1 MLPKSLLCFLCSKHF
16 FFFFLLVFSASY
28 SMHTQPS
35 IWQNTG
41 VQLSQN
47 LKSQGPRGSEPKILW
62 DHIYEL
68 TSMQLLFFGTLA
80 LQVLAALY
88 SVVPASDIAPN
99 SRLLFLYVCHLCLM
113 QGVNKCFKMKR
124 QQQIQGL
131 PSCISL
137 LSKILTHQV
146 LTVLVALR

>member
-1 MLPKSLLCFLCSKHF
+1 MLPKSLLWFLCSKHF
-16 FFFFLLVFSASY
+16 FCLFVFSASY

-41 VQLSQN
+41 FQLSQN
-47 LKSQGPRGSEPKILW
+47 LKSQDPRGSEPKILW

-68 TSMQLLFFGTLA
+68 TSMRLFSSGTLA
-80 LQVLAALY
+80 LQVLAALH
-88 SVVPASDIAPN
+88 SSDIAPN
-99 SRLLFLYVCHLCLM
+99 SRLLFIYVCHLCLM
-113 QGVNKCFKMKR
+113 QGIHKCFKMKR

-146 LTVLVALR
+146 VTVLVALI